1 MNKDNFRDTI
11 IIIIG
16 LWFIADALELI
27 TWGPFDMITDII
39 GGFLRPF
46 IR

>member
-1 MNKDNFRDTI
+1 MNKNNFKDTI

-16 LWFIADALELI
+16 LWFIAAALELI
-27 TWGPFDMITDII
+27 TWGPFDMIKNIM
-39 GGFLRPF
+39 GGFIF